1 MKANGKSKAMV
12 GDCSDATHVVVGDGG
27 RVPAGSGAK
36 SDGFSAS
43 RLYWLLPLL
52 LLVLVGTL
60 VVRARQSS
68 RPPVEGEHN
77 RVPLTMGP
85 WGNLELV
92 PMVIEPPDEFIFISQ
107 QMSHAEGWVFTGYSA
122 NSLAD
127 LFNTSELSPA
137 TRGWLMNTQNWQIAA
152 GQILI
157 RPPPAVVM
165 DLGGQARRKIYQA
178 LALCGGN
185 PLQENPLSFRANSD
199 ADWFGAAG
207 LSKATIATAKA
218 LLYPRGNALCLS
230 DWPLVLKLLESQEE
244 RRRFLEVTGR
254 QTTVLLRLKLGQ
266 RSNVDK
272 LVDYWGRGGRNK
284 DIRPLLQSLT
294 QVTGGVA
301 LDVVHLLPRFAR
313 SRIYN
318 YPYPVEKDSRSV
330 TPNCFWSAMNF
341 FNDRPEDELAD
352 PSQMRARLE
361 RDYFAVEEPSRL
373 GDVILLSRPNG
384 TLVHAAVFIAADV
397 VWTKNGATH
406 TQPWLLARMEDLAA
420 SYPSDTPLAMRAYRR
435 KDL

>member
-1 MKANGKSKAMV
+1 
-12 GDCSDATHVVVGDGG
+12 
-27 RVPAGSGAK
+27 
-36 SDGFSAS
+36 
-43 RLYWLLPLL
+43 
-52 LLVLVGTL
+52 
-60 VVRARQSS
+60 
-68 RPPVEGEHN
+68 
-77 RVPLTMGP
+77 MGP

-92 PMVIEPPDEFIFISQ
+92 PMVIEPPDAFIFISQ

-137 TRGWLMNTQNWQIAA
+137 ARGWLMNTQNWEIAA
-152 GQILI
+152 GQILV
-157 RPPPAVVM
+157 RPPAAVVM

-185 PLQENPLSFRANSD
+185 PLHETPLTFRKGSD
-199 ADWFGAAG
+199 ADWFRAAG
-207 LSKATIATAKA
+207 LSKATIDIAKR
-218 LLYPRGNALCLS
+218 LIYPRGNAWCLS
-230 DWPLVLKLLESQEE
+230 DWPLVLQQMESQEE

-254 QTTVLLRLKLGQ
+254 QPTVLLRLKLGQ

-284 DIRPLLQSLT
+284 DIRPLIQSLT
-294 QVTGGVA
+294 QISGGVA

-318 YPYPVEKDSRSV
+318 YPYPVEKNSKSV
-330 TPNCFWSAMNF
+330 TPNCFWSAMNC
-341 FNDRPEDELAD
+341 FNDRPEDELVE

-361 RDYFAVEEPSRL
+361 RDFFGIEEPSRL
-373 GDVILLSRPNG
+373 GDVILLSRSDG

-397 VWTKNGATH
+397 VWTKNGACH
-406 TQPWLLARMEDLAA
+406 TQPWILSRMEDLAA
-420 SYPSDTPLAMRAYRR
+420 SYPSDTPLVMRAYRR